1 MIVDDITLCW
11 MWRMVEDVLSDAAA
25 FQPHPISSLP
35 VVNLENNFYQIN
47 KFIRFFALFL
57 FTEYCAMFWL
67 V

>member
-1 MIVDDITLCW
+1 
-11 MWRMVEDVLSDAAA
+11 MVEDVLSDAAA